1 MSNFIG
7 SPKMW
12 DGIMG
17 GRVKFVTATLL
28 PVVYVVG
35 AANSCYS
42 RTHIHTA
49 THENIPMV
57 TAIDESPPDTDRL
70 QVSSHINKRSML
82 LLLSWRLTRLQLNT
96 YLHFDPL
103 PPFLSLSERFIAAQL
118 FLLKLCCC
126 GSAFPKI
133 VTADYSL

>member
-35 AANSCYS
+35 GANSCYS
-42 RTHIHTA
+42 LTHTHTQPHMKTFRWLQQLTNDHRTPTGF
-49 THENIPMV
+49 
-57 TAIDESPPDTDRL
+57 
-70 QVSSHINKRSML
+70 KCL
-82 LLLSWRLTRLQLNT
+82 LT
-96 YLHFDPL
+96 
-103 PPFLSLSERFIAAQL
+103 
-118 FLLKLCCC
+118 
-126 GSAFPKI
+126 
-133 VTADYSL
+133 